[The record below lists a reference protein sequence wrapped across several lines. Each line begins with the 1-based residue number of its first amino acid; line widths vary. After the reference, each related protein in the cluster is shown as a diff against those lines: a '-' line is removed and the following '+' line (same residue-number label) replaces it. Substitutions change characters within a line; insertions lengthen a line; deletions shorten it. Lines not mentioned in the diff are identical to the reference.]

1 MFADL
6 TPPQRCKIDL
16 FGCSHTAQLTSRLLK
31 NPSESFDIAQNER
44 KSDVAEKSP
53 FMLSF
58 VEAFF
63 AFFTPNSLIP
73 PARNRQPAV
82 EIVGSA
88 D

>member
-1 MFADL
+1 MLRASPELDEG
-6 TPPQRCKIDL
+6 TNGNR
-16 FGCSHTAQLTSRLLK
+16 T
-31 NPSESFDIAQNER
+31 E
-44 KSDVAEKSP
+44 VAEKCP

-73 PARNRQPAV
+73 AARNRQPAV

-88 D
+88 DQREMGKGLGKISGVLAARSDLFGE

>member
-1 MFADL
+1 MLRASPELDEG
-6 TPPQRCKIDL
+6 TNGNR
-16 FGCSHTAQLTSRLLK
+16 T
-31 NPSESFDIAQNER
+31 E
-44 KSDVAEKSP
+44 VAEKCP

-88 D
+88 DQRKMGEGLGKITGVLAARTDLFGE

>member
-1 MFADL
+1 M
-6 TPPQRCKIDL
+6 
-16 FGCSHTAQLTSRLLK
+16 LK

-53 FMLSF
+53 LMLSF

-88 D
+88 NQREMGEGLGKISGVLAARTDLFGE